1 MYKPD
6 REEYDYNKGSATITY
21 ILLVTT
27 GVIIFIE
34 ALRSSDANNRGES
47 GFISHVMNLE
57 TAISVIATYFYSL
70 FLKEFSDAEV
80 NNTPI
85 DWEKVTKYRY
95 IDWSI
100 TTPIMLLVL
109 CLYLA
114 NNIKSSVKIGFFM
127 LVVALNYIMLA
138 FGYLGETGQIDKNS
152 SLLGG
157 FAAFGLIYALI
168 YKNYMTSKYSFA
180 NSALFWFYAIVWS
193 FYGIVF
199 YFDSGYKNTALNI
212 LDVISKCFVGL
223 GLWAY
228 YTKIITT

>member
-1 MYKPD
+1 MYKPNKT
-6 REEYDYNKGSATITY
+6 EYEYIKGSATITY

-34 ALRSSDANNRGES
+34 ALRSTDANNRAES

-70 FLKEFSDAEV
+70 FLQEFSNAEQ
-80 NNTPI
+80 NNTPV
-85 DWEKVTKYRY
+85 DWKRVTKYRY

-109 CLYLA
+109 CLYMA
-114 NNIKSSVKIGFFM
+114 NNIKSSVNLGFFV

-138 FGYLGETGQIDKNS
+138 FGYLGETEQMEKNT
-152 SLLGG
+152 SLIGG
-157 FAAFGLIYALI
+157 FIAFGLIYALI
-168 YKNYMTSKYSFA
+168 YNKYMHKYSFA
-180 NSALFWFYAIVWS
+180 SSVLFWFYAIVWS

-199 YFDSGYKNTALNI
+199 YFDNGYKNTALNI